1 MQILVIDDDL
11 VMQMILK
18 STLQAQKYEVIIA
31 KNGKE
36 GIALAKQY
44 QPALVICDWMMPDI
58 DGLEVCRQ
66 IKLDQSL
73 SSTIFILLTSK
84 GAVEDKV
91 QALDNGADDFLSKP
105 IDKTELIASV
115 RAGLRIY
122 QLNKDLQVQKHLL
135 EAELA
140 EASDYIRSLL
150 PTSLEGTIKIKSE
163 FIPSSQLGGDC
174 YDFYWLDPDHLAIYL
189 IDTSGHGVGSALLSI
204 SILNLLR
211 SQSFGR
217 EKLYEPRAIMM
228 ELNRAFQM
236 SQHNGRYFTMWYGVY
251 NRSQRK
257 LIYANAGHPK
267 GLLIAGERENPQMQ
281 ELPSLDMPVGFFPD
295 VEYTSSEISV
305 PLDSKLYIF
314 SDGIFEVSQENGRI
328 WGAEKFFDFLKEKF
342 TTNEE
347 VNANL
352 VLQKIRTE
360 TPTAKFD
367 DDVSILKIDF
377 PVEIDRA
384 PQSVANPK

>member
-1 MQILVIDDDL
+1 MIQILVIDDDL

-18 STLQAQKYEVIIA
+18 NTLQAQKYEVIVA

-36 GIALAKQY
+36 GISFAKQY
-44 QPALVICDWMMPDI
+44 QPALIICDWMMPDI

-66 IKLDQSL
+66 IKLEDKL

-84 GAVEDKV
+84 GAVEVKV

-122 QLNKDLQVQKHLL
+122 QLNKDLQRQKQLL

-140 EASDYIRSLL
+140 EAGDYIQSLL
-150 PTSLEGTIKIKSE
+150 PLPLKGDVNITAE

-211 SQSFGR
+211 SQSFGK
-217 EKLYEPRAIMM
+217 EKFYEPSAIMI

-251 NRSQRK
+251 ERSQRK
-257 LIYANAGHPK
+257 LIYANAGHPQ
-267 GLLIAGERENPQMQ
+267 GILISGTPENPQIQ
-281 ELPSLDMPVGFFPD
+281 ELPSLDMPIGFFPD
-295 VEYTSSEISV
+295 VDYASSELSIA
-305 PLDSKLYIF
+305 PDSKLFIC
-314 SDGIFEVSQENGRI
+314 SDGIFEVLQENDKI
-328 WGAEKFFDFLKEKF
+328 WGMPKFFAYLVEKFSLSEEIS
-342 TTNEE
+342 TNSI
-347 VNANL
+347 
-352 VLQKIRTE
+352 LQKIQSE
-360 TPTAKFD
+360 TPNAKFG
-367 DDVSILKIDF
+367 DDVSLLQIHF
-377 PVEIDRA
+377 P
-384 PQSVANPK
+384 